1 MIVGSVGSGKTS
13 LLAALLGEMY
23 KITGDITW
31 NRFNMIL
38 IFLGGRGLV
47 SFKLSY

>member
-23 KITGDITW
+23 KISGDITW
-31 NRFNMIL
+31 NRFKAALTFEVNC
-38 IFLGGRGLV
+38 
-47 SFKLSY
+47 Y